1 MSKPIVSLLTTDR
14 ALKDI
19 NAAAA
24 SVGNIAVRVRVRV
37 RAVLGNQAWTKNA
50 VVHRPKIE

>member
-24 SVGNIAVRVRVRV
+24 SGGNIAVRVRVR
-37 RAVLGNQAWTKNA
+37 AVSGNQAWTKNA

>member
-24 SVGNIAVRVRVRV
+24 SVGNIAVRVRVRF
-37 RAVLGNQAWTKNA
+37 RAVPGNQAWTKNA
-50 VVHRPKIE
+50 VVHRPQIE

>member
-1 MSKPIVSLLTTDR
+1 MSKPIGLLLTTDR

-24 SVGNIAVRVRVRV
+24 SVGNIADRVRVRV
-37 RAVLGNQAWTKNA
+37 RAVSGNQAWTKNA
-50 VVHRPKIE
+50 VVHQPQIE